1 MGRHAIQ
8 AEDCRD
14 KHAINIITPHILSPI
29 FLPFSGLQRNK
40 GRLFMMLCCGS
51 MKVVVGWFKG
61 SRDAYF
67 EAYEVDEESALIST

>member
-1 MGRHAIQ
+1 
-8 AEDCRD
+8 
-14 KHAINIITPHILSPI
+14 
-29 FLPFSGLQRNK
+29 
-40 GRLFMMLCCGS
+40 